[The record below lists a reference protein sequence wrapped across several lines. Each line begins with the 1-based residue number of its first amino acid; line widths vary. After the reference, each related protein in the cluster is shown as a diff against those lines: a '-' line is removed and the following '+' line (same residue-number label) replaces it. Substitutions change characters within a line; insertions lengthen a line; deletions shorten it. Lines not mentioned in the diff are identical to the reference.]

1 MHKKT
6 PRRVWFVRGEG
17 WGRGRWACGSQVTRS
32 LMAVIDGRLWALSV
46 AALVRDWDALQPVF
60 DDVVESFTVAD
71 ARSV

>member
-1 MHKKT
+1 
-6 PRRVWFVRGEG
+6 
-17 WGRGRWACGSQVTRS
+17 
-32 LMAVIDGRLWALSV
+32 MAVIDGRLWALSV